1 MGGAVRAAPRR
12 YALRAAKEAI
22 DRGLEVDLDTGLEIE
37 RQQFAALFATE
48 DRAIGMQSFVED
60 GPGKRGS
67 SAVDGREWDA
77 DRQGIPP
84 DDEAELT
91 WPRDMT
97 DNETEQKPQARRRGG
112 RQGQGRF
119 DWVRLRLAQLV
130 WLVCVVAALFL
141 AVGALLIALG
151 DSVNRDNDL
160 VKFVLDT
167 ADKLDLGVFDLDDG
181 VLQFHGKNAETKD
194 ALLNW
199 GLAAVTWLIAG
210 RILDR
215 IIRP

>member
-1 MGGAVRAAPRR
+1 V
-12 YALRAAKEAI
+12 
-22 DRGLEVDLDTGLEIE
+22 
-37 RQQFAALFATE
+37 
-48 DRAIGMQSFVED
+48 
-60 GPGKRGS
+60 
-67 SAVDGREWDA
+67 A
-77 DRQGIPP
+77 D
-84 DDEAELT
+84 
-91 WPRDMT
+91 DMT
-97 DNETEQKPQARRRGG
+97 DNETEQKPKRGATAAAKAKAG
-112 RQGQGRF
+112 S

-130 WLVCVVAALFL
+130 WLVCVLAALFL

-151 DSVNRDNDL
+151 DSVNRSNDL
-160 VKFVLDT
+160 VQFVLDT

-181 VLQFHGKNAETKD
+181 VFSFQGKNAETKD